1 MSSDWSIRRL
11 RADLEMH
18 RALEELDYEGCIG
31 MELDGPTDTS
41 RRTEPREPFA
51 LAKNSYAMLKQTC

>member
-1 MSSDWSIRRL
+1 
-11 RADLEMH
+11 MH